1 MRLQRLLLWLWLKQW
16 REQRYLYSRLDAYG
30 TFSSFQLYEVLC
42 TSYSVSREVE
52 SNQDT
57 NSRIS
62 IWIFIRYEVLN
73 IEADHCIDW
82 DTGRDWTCQRNPMQI
97 HQRILISIASLGEDT
112 GSQLLYLC
120 RYSMQITSYCS
131 GPQTCP
137 GTTATQQGKRR
148 SCDEWWVSSTNEPY
162 RESFPMHNGMASQS
176 NTNLVRFVKRCVAF
190 PPADGCSILVQQ
202 ECYYHVA
209 RLDMEDGRPQLCL
222 FAFSFPQESHQ
233 ANGVTSTEIFPPW
246 LRMTALLPEACS
258 LEPRVV

>member
-176 NTNLVRFVKRCVAF
+176 NTNLVRSVKRCVASPLQIVAVFSYSKNATTMQLAWTRKMGGHSFAFLPFLF
-190 PPADGCSILVQQ
+190 PRNPTKQTESLVQKSS
-202 ECYYHVA
+202 
-209 RLDMEDGRPQLCL
+209 P
-222 FAFSFPQESHQ
+222 FSLAQQ
-233 ANGVTSTEIFPPW
+233 
-246 LRMTALLPEACS
+246 
-258 LEPRVV
+258 